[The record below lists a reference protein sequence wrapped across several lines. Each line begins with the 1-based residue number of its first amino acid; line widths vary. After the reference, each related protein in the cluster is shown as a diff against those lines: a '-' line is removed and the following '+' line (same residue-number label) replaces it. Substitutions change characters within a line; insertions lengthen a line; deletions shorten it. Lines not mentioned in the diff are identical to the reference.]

1 MKRYRRTRV
10 TQRQETPSDPLRDR
24 LAALLRGSPVEL
36 VISYK
41 SKHGR
46 ASREVNLLVLLAPG
60 KYYGMLG
67 NLVVVSV
74 VGKGSCVVH
83 LDSGKGVAGLAKA
96 GFPMVLAKA
105 LVEQLKTLYGESKD
119 GNS

>member
-10 TQRQETPSDPLRDR
+10 TQRQEAPSDPLKDR

-60 KYYGMLG
+60 KYYGMLD
-67 NLVVVSV
+67 NLVVSV

-83 LDSGKGVAGLAKA
+83 LDSGKGAAGLAKA

-105 LVEQLKTLYGESKD
+105 LVEQLTTLYGESKD
-119 GNS
+119 ATS